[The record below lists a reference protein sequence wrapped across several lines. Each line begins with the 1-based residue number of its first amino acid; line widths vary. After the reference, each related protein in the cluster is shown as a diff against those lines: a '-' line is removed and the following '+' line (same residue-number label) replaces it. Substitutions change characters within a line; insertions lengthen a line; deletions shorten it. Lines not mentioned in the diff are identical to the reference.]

1 MKEIGSTEAVFESE
15 SKMGYRLLV
24 EGEKKRRERS
34 KSEGGCKRGSSPTNR
49 NTRLELEG
57 GVIQLEKS
65 RNATKGEIRWDENAS
80 ASEAARHSN
89 LRKEGSSCKAKS
101 LRDRVAVAGDRFDVV
116 DELAVV
122 ERVDVVRVDDLD
134 ERENVELE

>member
-1 MKEIGSTEAVFESE
+1 M
-15 SKMGYRLLV
+15 LV
-24 EGEKKRRERS
+24 EREKKRKERS
-34 KSEGGCKRGSSPTNR
+34 KSEGGCKRDSSPASR
-49 NTRLELEG
+49 NTRQELEV

-80 ASEAARHSN
+80 ANEGARGSKKGFDC
-89 LRKEGSSCKAKS
+89 KEKQSY
-101 LRDRVAVAGDRFDVV
+101 DRVAAVAEGTSDVV
-116 DELAVV
+116 DELAVA